1 MVAVN
6 KTKNQIRV
14 LMTNVLTSSGRFILF
29 HYPHPQG
36 EGEEGLHPTGVKGDH
51 KAKPVPVRRKKG
63 ASSMC
68 TLGLCFLVGCQW
80 ASAYKST
87 FSGVKENKN
96 NIYIYIYIY
105 ICIYTCRKIQFA

>member
-68 TLGLCFLVGCQW
+68 
-80 ASAYKST
+80 
-87 FSGVKENKN
+87 
-96 NIYIYIYIY
+96 IYIYIYMSIH
-105 ICIYTCRKIQFA
+105 IITIIIALLK